1 MRQNTVVFD
10 KYGIDPLKDKLALN
24 LDYITNYELITVSED
39 LEHRADLISA
49 LQYDRSDLDFIIL
62 EYNDLGHESEIVKGM
77 DLKLPDLAQALYV
90 ISLTKKVSNTTL
102 QASI

>member
-1 MRQNTVVFD
+1 MRHTSVVFD

-24 LDYITNYELITVSED
+24 IHHINRYDLITVSED

-77 DLKLPDLAQALYV
+77 DLKLPDLTQALYV
-90 ISLTKKVSNTTL
+90 IALTKKPSVNTL
-102 QASI
+102 QATV